1 MAITLNGQA
10 LFDEQQFELEVE
22 SVSRDSIERSVPGL
36 DGLIA
41 IDLGERGR
49 LIKQKGT
56 LRAKSILALEEKL
69 AAIRDYVDGYTY
81 TLVTNDGRVFDNLR
95 IDVFKTKNR
104 RPSGVG
110 MAIDYEI
117 IYTQLISG

>member
-1 MAITLNGQA
+1 MATTLNGQA
-10 LFDEQQFELEVE
+10 LFDEQQLELEVG

-41 IDLGERGR
+41 IDLGQRGR

-56 LRAKSILALEEKL
+56 LRAKSKPALEEKL
-69 AAIRDYVDGYTY
+69 AAIRDYVDGYAY
-81 TLVTNDGRVFDNLR
+81 TLITSDDREFDNLR
-95 IDVFKTKNR
+95 IDVFKTKNE

-110 MAIDYEI
+110 LAIDYEI